1 MWYTIP
7 LAAVVRVTLGTGG
20 ENEGILGYLW
30 ERDDGEV
37 GCCRACVGE
46 LPHHQLRGDVSAGQ
60 GQETRRLLLKEA
72 LNIQVT
78 PAEEHFNQVPRLLMW
93 RQVGRVF
100 SHFLCFR
107 TDYTCSFQLKC
118 WQKGFFDLE
127 LFSENCLFC
136 LCRSQLRSKQFKIMM
151 LHKVWLYFCSSS
163 ISPNT
168 CHSIAVKYKTKTHYK
183 LKWDVGKTTDPGICS
198 STKSMLNDKDSS
210 PLLRAHRP

>member
-20 ENEGILGYLW
+20 ENDGILGYLW

-100 SHFLCFR
+100 RTFFAFALTITKVFNWNVDKKVFLTLSCFR
-107 TDYTCSFQLKC
+107 ELSFRFMQEPT
-118 WQKGFFDLE
+118 QKQTIQNNDVAQSLALL
-127 LFSENCLFC
+127 LFQC
-136 LCRSQLRSKQFKIMM
+136 
-151 LHKVWLYFCSSS
+151 
-163 ISPNT
+163 
-168 CHSIAVKYKTKTHYK
+168 YKPK
-183 LKWDVGKTTDPGICS
+183 LMP
-198 STKSMLNDKDSS
+198 
-210 PLLRAHRP
+210 